1 MTVIPRVDVAIS
13 HTSAQ
18 PGPSSFVD
26 LEIAEPRRRWA
37 WVRHAR
43 NASRL
48 ALPLALLVIW
58 QLLCSSGTIPP
69 TKLDSPTTILSA
81 LADLART
88 GTLQESLAVSLHRAA
103 VGFAWGA
110 AIGLTAGLVAGMY
123 GAGERALDALLQMLR
138 TVPFLALIPLF
149 VIWFGV
155 GEQPKITLIAVACI
169 FPIYLNTFA
178 GVRNVDPKL
187 VEAATVFGL
196 SRRAIALKIVFP
208 LALPTI
214 LVGIRYSLGV
224 SLLALVAAEQV
235 NASSG
240 IGYLALSPRAALRT
254 DIVLAIVLV
263 YAVLGLGVDLLVRL
277 IKRITTPWHRTLVEA
292 GV

>member
-1 MTVIPRVDVAIS
+1 MTVIPRNAATVPQAS
-13 HTSAQ
+13 GQ
-18 PGPSSFVD
+18 PGSRGFVP
-26 LEIAEPRRRWA
+26 LEIAEPRRRST

-43 NASRL
+43 NGSRL
-48 ALPLALLVIW
+48 ALPLALLVVW

-88 GTLQESLAVSLHRAA
+88 GTLQESLEVSLHRAA
-103 VGFAWGA
+103 VGFAYGA
-110 AIGLTAGLVAGMY
+110 VIGLSAGLVAGMY

-155 GEQPKITLIAVACI
+155 GEEPKITLIAVACI

-196 SRRAIALKIVFP
+196 SRRAIALRIVFP

-214 LVGIRYSLGV
+214 LIGIRYSLGV

-263 YAVLGLGVDLLVRL
+263 YAALGLGVDLLVRL

-292 GV
+292 GG

>member
-1 MTVIPRVDVAIS
+1 MTVTPRVDVAIP

-18 PGPSSFVD
+18 PGPGSFVD

-103 VGFAWGA
+103 VGFAYGA
-110 AIGLTAGLVAGMY
+110 AIGLTAGLIAGMY
-123 GAGERALDALLQMLR
+123 GTGERALDALLQMLR

-178 GVRNVDPKL
+178 GIRGVDDRL
-187 VEAATVFGL
+187 LEATSVLGFTRIERL
-196 SRRAIALKIVFP
+196 RHVVFP
-208 LALPTI
+208 AALPQV
-214 LVGIRYSLGV
+214 LVGLRQSLGIAWL
-224 SLLALVAAEQV
+224 SLVVAEQLAV
-235 NASSG
+235 NSG
-240 IGYLALSPRAALRT
+240 LGFLINNAREFLQT
-254 DIVLAIVLV
+254 NVIVVCLLV
-263 YAVLGLGVDLLVRL
+263 YAILGLVTDGLVRVL
-277 IKRITTPWHRTLVEA
+277 ERRALAWRRPSRA
-292 GV
+292 

>member
-1 MTVIPRVDVAIS
+1 MTVIPRVDAAVPQGSSGGSIS
-13 HTSAQ
+13 
-18 PGPSSFVD
+18 
-26 LEIAEPRRRWA
+26 LEIAEPRRRWT
-37 WVRHAR
+37 WVRYVR

-48 ALPLALLVIW
+48 ALPLALLVVW
-58 QLLCSSGTIPP
+58 QLLCSSGAIPP

-81 LADLART
+81 LADLVRT

-103 VGFAWGA
+103 VGFFYGA
-110 AIGLTAGLVAGMY
+110 VIGLSAGLLAGMY

-155 GEQPKITLIAVACI
+155 GEEPKITLIAVACI

-196 SRRAIALKIVFP
+196 SRWAIALRIVFP

-214 LVGIRYSLGV
+214 LIGIRYSLGV

-263 YAVLGLGVDLLVRL
+263 YAALGLGVDLLVRL

-292 GV
+292 GG